1 MLNLQRLVDA
11 ATDCAVAAGYANTEG
26 LRVTPKATGYGRY
39 LYLADAEAWFGV
51 DFDAWAWDSYPDTPL
66 WLYFSGPRSETHGA
80 LEPLERK
87 DPPDCFDEDGALYV
101 PIELPVH
108 AEYDAVLEAV
118 VTRLQEVSDLI
129 SAPRAGAARR
139 PGRFTEWGIMRPR

>member
-11 ATDCAVAAGYANTEG
+11 ATDRAVATGCASTEG

-39 LYLADAEAWFGV
+39 LYLADAGAWFGV

-66 WLYFSGPRSETHGA
+66 WLYFSGPLSETHGA

-87 DPPDCFDEDGALYV
+87 GPPDCFDDDGALYV

-108 AEYDAVLEAV
+108 AEYDEVLEAV

-129 SAPRAGAARR
+129 SAAGGATSKN
-139 PGRFTEWGIMRPR
+139 PKK